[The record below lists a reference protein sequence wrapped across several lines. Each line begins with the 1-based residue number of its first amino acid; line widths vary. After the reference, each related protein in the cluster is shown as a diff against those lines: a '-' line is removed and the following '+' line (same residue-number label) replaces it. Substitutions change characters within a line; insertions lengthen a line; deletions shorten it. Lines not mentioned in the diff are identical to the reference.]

1 MKQAEFYEILN
12 AVAPKTLSD
21 EYCEKYGAYDNSG
34 VLISVGEQASK
45 AVFSLDFSL
54 AAIQKAIESKAD
66 VLVTHH
72 PAIYGKIGEILIQ
85 DTLGEKIALCIQNGI
100 SVMCMHLNLDGA
112 IGGVDES
119 LAFGVCQSAKGASQQ
134 NEPIENL
141 KIRDELSVG
150 GYGRA
155 YDISPVCLQ
164 SLVENMKKTFQT
176 DKLIVYGDV
185 KTEINRV
192 ASFCGA
198 GGDESAVDFAIREGA
213 NVVISSDFK
222 HHVLAYAL
230 ERGLC
235 VIALTH
241 YAAENYG
248 FEKFYQKVRSQT
260 NVECLY
266 HTDERLL

>member
-1 MKQAEFYEILN
+1 MKQAEFYEIIN
-12 AVAPKTLSD
+12 AIAPKTLSD
-21 EYCEKYGAYDNSG
+21 EYCQRYGAYDNSG
-34 VLISVGEQASK
+34 VLVSVGEQVTK

-54 AAIQKAIESKAD
+54 AAVEKAIQNKAE

-72 PAIYGKIGEILIQ
+72 PAIYGKIGEILAQ
-85 DTLGEKIALCIQNGI
+85 DTLGEKLTLCIQNGV
-100 SVMCMHLNLDGA
+100 SVMSMHLNLDGA

-119 LAFGVCQSAKGASQQ
+119 LALGVCQSASEKVE
-134 NEPIENL
+134 NETSLINV
-141 KIRDELSVG
+141 KIRDELCVG

-155 YDISPVCLQ
+155 YDITPVSLQ
-164 SLVENMKKTFQT
+164 ALAKGMQKTFQT
-176 DKLIVYGDV
+176 DRILVYGDLSSQV
-185 KTEINRV
+185 SRV

-213 NVVISSDFK
+213 SVVISSDFK

-248 FEKFYQKVRSQT
+248 FEKFYQKVRTQT
-260 NVECLY
+260 GVECLY
-266 HTDERLL
+266 HVDERLL

>member
-1 MKQAEFYEILN
+1 M
-12 AVAPKTLSD
+12 
-21 EYCEKYGAYDNSG
+21 
-34 VLISVGEQASK
+34 
-45 AVFSLDFSL
+45 
-54 AAIQKAIESKAD
+54 
-66 VLVTHH
+66 
-72 PAIYGKIGEILIQ
+72 
-85 DTLGEKIALCIQNGI
+85 
-100 SVMCMHLNLDGA
+100 
-112 IGGVDES
+112 
-119 LAFGVCQSAKGASQQ
+119 
-134 NEPIENL
+134 
-141 KIRDELSVG
+141 
-150 GYGRA
+150 
-155 YDISPVCLQ
+155 
-164 SLVENMKKTFQT
+164 
-176 DKLIVYGDV
+176 
-185 KTEINRV
+185 

-198 GGDESAVDFAIREGA
+198 GGDESAVDFAINEGA